1 MHHQGHLLDLFG
13 VNSLK
18 SGKKNKKKN
27 KQKKKKTSHHEDIAK
42 RAVNVWAA
50 SSEHSSTGQRGSKI
64 SCTSKARTS

>member
-13 VNSLK
+13 VYSLIL
-18 SGKKNKKKN
+18 GHNN
-27 KQKKKKTSHHEDIAK
+27 NEINNREKKKTSHHEDIAK